1 MVPRRQIAA
10 TETKGDQLRFA
21 CPKCGGSDKRTL
33 SINLQKGFQCF
44 AAHKKGDDAT
54 ALVAHVK
61 GIRNGEA
68 AQLLK
73 AQFLSSSTE
82 PEVARPSERERSEA
96 APDVLA
102 PLIDLEIEHPV
113 IEMLGLTPTIME
125 TLGGGIAAK
134 GRWRIGF

>member
-1 MVPRRQIAA
+1 MKSSWCVSSPMRVEKLPNERGSA
-10 TETKGDQLRFA
+10 TLEAGQFA
-21 CPKCGGSDKRTL
+21 
-33 SINLQKGFQCF
+33 
-44 AAHKKGDDAT
+44 DD
-54 ALVAHVK
+54 
-61 GIRNGEA
+61 
-68 AQLLK
+68 
-73 AQFLSSSTE
+73 TE

-102 PLIDLEIEHPV
+102 PLTDLEIEHPV

>member
-1 MVPRRQIAA
+1 MVCR
-10 TETKGDQLRFA
+10 
-21 CPKCGGSDKRTL
+21 
-33 SINLQKGFQCF
+33 
-44 AAHKKGDDAT
+44 HKKGDDTT

-61 GIRNGEA
+61 GIWNGEA

-102 PLIDLEIEHPV
+102 PLTVLALQLPICFKVRALSG
-113 IEMLGLTPTIME
+113 GLVSSTPE
-125 TLGGGIAAK
+125 
-134 GRWRIGF
+134 

>member
-1 MVPRRQIAA
+1 VRRFRQAHS
-10 TETKGDQLRFA
+10 ERQ
-21 CPKCGGSDKRTL
+21 PK
-33 SINLQKGFQCF
+33 KGFQWF
-44 AAHKKGDDAT
+44 AAHKKGDDTT

-61 GIRNGEA
+61 GIWNGEA

-102 PLIDLEIEHPV
+102 PLTDLEIEHPV